1 MFGGKRRV
9 TYTKKGYPREVLGK
23 VVYGLRQA
31 GKFINHELMKDP
43 YVMEAHGTDRTKRK
57 IDVLAQLVSSG
68 VVTPREGKYLEDK
81 YLVGNFNIVNN
92 IERGKITPCSA
103 NVNHHYLG
111 YQPKAPQDFPPFQPP
126 VALTNADFYT
136 IPDDNHVYSVTR
148 GTQSYASAPKRKYL
162 RNTTKRTDPEFR
174 PQEQI
179 YTYEPQGVQHGND
192 IFATA
197 YPPQQFIEEPG
208 QFPVNTPL
216 PPPPTP
222 LPPPLPPVL
231 SPEEEQYY
239 YGNADFYQSAL
250 PPYLEHQNLQIPPN
264 PPINYNQVFDLNP
277 EVQHLP
283 DYGNTN
289 QYGVPTDLYQP
300 QFYPQPGDQM
310 YSQDF
315 PLYNNDPYLG
325 TPVNLYELPLAE
337 QQRLEEYPGYQSYG
351 TGAGRRKRRKTKKS
365 KVGGRRRRK
374 NGRFY

>member
-1 MFGGKRRV
+1 MSMFGGKRRV

-43 YVMEAHGTDRTKRK
+43 YVKEAHGTDRTQRK
-57 IDVLAQLVSSG
+57 IDILAQLVQSG
-68 VVTPREGKYLEDK
+68 MVTPQEGKYLEDK

-103 NVNHHYLG
+103 NVTHQYLG
-111 YQPKAPQDFPPFQPP
+111 YQPKAPKYGAPELPYEPKMGMTVNELAPLQQRATYNVIPVPHRVPPRRM
-126 VALTNADFYT
+126 
-136 IPDDNHVYSVTR
+136 IP
-148 GTQSYASAPKRKYL
+148 
-162 RNTTKRTDPEFR
+162 
-174 PQEQI
+174 
-179 YTYEPQGVQHGND
+179 YEPQGIQHGND
-192 IFATA
+192 VFAQ
-197 YPPQQFIEEPG
+197 PFFEEPAP
-208 QFPVNTPL
+208 FPINTPL
-216 PPPPTP
+216 PPPPPP
-222 LPPPLPPVL
+222 LPPPIPQAL

-239 YGNADFYQSAL
+239 YGNTDFYQSAL
-250 PPYLEHQNLQIPPN
+250 PPYLEHQNLQLPPP

-300 QFYPQPGDQM
+300 QFYPQPGEQM

-315 PLYNNDPYLG
+315 PLYNNEPYLG
-325 TPVNLYELPLAE
+325 TPLNFYELPPGE
-337 QQRLEEYPGYQSYG
+337 QQQLEYPGYQSYG
-351 TGAGRRKRRKTKKS
+351 QGAGRRKRRKTKKAA
-365 KVGGRRRRK
+365 GGRRRRK